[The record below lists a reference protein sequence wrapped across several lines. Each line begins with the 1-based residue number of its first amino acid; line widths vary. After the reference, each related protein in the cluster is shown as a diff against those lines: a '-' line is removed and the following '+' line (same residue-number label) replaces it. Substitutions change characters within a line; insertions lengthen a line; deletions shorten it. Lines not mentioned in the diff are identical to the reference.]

1 MTNPLKG
8 EAELRLSDGRSFTL
22 VMDFDALVAAERIYN
37 KPVEVTLADAVAG
50 FTGALHALLL
60 AGLGRHHPAAT
71 SEQARDILLSERP
84 AVIDGL
90 TKAIAAS
97 MPEKREGDNRGNRQA
112 RRAGKRSGGS
122 GAKPG

>member
-1 MTNPLKG
+1 MTNQLKG

-22 VMDFDALVAAERIYN
+22 VMDFDALMLAERVYN
-37 KPVEVTLADAVAG
+37 KPVELTLSDAVAG

-60 AGLGRHHPAAT
+60 AGLKRHHPATTA
-71 SEQARDILLSERP
+71 EDAQEILMADRM